1 MNISLVSGNS
11 SGWALPRRRLVP
23 LARSFLVSVIL
34 VAVPAAVRAAEKTK
48 FQVEEATIAD
58 IHKAILAKELTA
70 TELVNLYLAR
80 IKAYNGPGVEQPEGV
95 LGPVKFIPRAKGIN
109 ALSTLNLR
117 PATRKAMGFDDHTA
131 RTMTDATD
139 TDPKM
144 PDALEVAAALD
155 KKFAAT
161 GKLVGPLHGVVMAIK
176 DQYDTFDLRTTS
188 GADVPYAN
196 DRPPLDAEF
205 VKRLRDAGAIILAKS
220 NLGEY
225 ATGTPRSSF
234 GGVFVNPYDTERT
247 PAGSSSGSGSAVAA
261 NLVTCSIAEE
271 TSSSIRGPARAN
283 AAVGI
288 AGTQELVS
296 RHGMI
301 QYGIHTRCGPIAR
314 TVEDA
319 ARILTVIAGYDPK
332 DPMTGFAAD
341 RMPSAPYESFTK
353 EKSLKGMRIGV
364 VREYMD
370 KPLFTKADEESIDL
384 VEKAIA
390 DLKKLGAEIVDPG
403 TGNGLFTDYVQKM
416 FPMLVNATF
425 TKAHPGLF
433 PVEADGKAKG
443 DHLMTLLDLAF
454 DPSKS
459 PAKLT
464 IRDIGGGGGG
474 GGGGAAANPGP
485 GGAFQAI
492 GEGRYT
498 MNLYL
503 RERGDANIKTLTDLI
518 AKANFFTDPQFTSRK
533 PSLETADKALHL
545 DTAAR
550 MQRRFAVQQIVLA
563 AFADMKLDAVVY
575 PTSNL
580 PPAKLGAPAEPS
592 VNGRG
597 SVWSFLGQQGFP
609 AITVPAGFTKTVYDR
624 VRDPN
629 APTPPAGARG
639 GGGGEDGGGGRGNTV
654 PSLVVGPVPAKLPVG
669 IDFLGRPFSEP
680 ILLKIAAAYENA
692 THHRVPPPD
701 FGPLTATVATAR

>member
-1 MNISLVSGNS
+1 MHISSVSGNL
-11 SGWALPRRRLVP
+11 SGWALPGRRLAHA
-23 LARSFLVSVIL
+23 ARGLFISAIVVSTACI
-34 VAVPAAVRAAEKTK
+34 ASAADKAK
-48 FQVEEATIAD
+48 FQLQEATITD
-58 IHKAILAKELTA
+58 IHAAIIAKQLTA
-70 TELVNLYLAR
+70 TELVKLYLAR
-80 IKAYNGPGVEQPEGV
+80 IKAYNGPGVEQPQGV
-95 LGPVKFIPRAKGIN
+95 LGPVKFVAHAKGIN

-117 PATRKAMGFDDHTA
+117 PATRKAMGFDDRTA
-131 RTMTDATD
+131 RSLTDLVD
-139 TDPKM
+139 NDPKL
-144 PDALEVAAALD
+144 PDALEVAAELD
-155 KKFAAT
+155 RKFAAT

-176 DQYDTFDLRTTS
+176 DQYDTADMRTTS

-196 DRPPLDAEF
+196 DRPPMDAEF
-205 VKRLRDAGAIILAKS
+205 ITRLRAAGAIILAKA

-234 GGVFVNPYDTERT
+234 GGTFVNPYDTERT

-261 NLVTCSIAEE
+261 NFVTCAIAEE

-283 AAVGI
+283 SAVGI
-288 AGTQELVS
+288 AATQELVS

-319 ARILTVIAGYDPK
+319 ARILTVISGYDAK
-332 DPMTGFAAD
+332 DPLTAFSVG
-341 RMPSAPYESFTK
+341 RMPEQPYESFTK
-353 EKSLKGMRIGV
+353 ETSLKGLRIGV

-370 KPLFTKADEESIDL
+370 KPLFTKADEETIDL

-390 DLKKLGAEIVDPG
+390 DLKKLGAEIIDPG
-403 TGNGLFTDYVQKM
+403 TGNGLFTEHVRKL
-416 FPMLVNATF
+416 FPALVNATF
-425 TKAHPGLF
+425 TKQHAALF
-433 PVEADGKAKG
+433 PVDAEGKPVG
-443 DHLMTLLDLAF
+443 DHLATLLDLAF
-454 DPSKS
+454 DPSKV
-459 PAKLT
+459 PGNLT

-474 GGGGAAANPGP
+474 GAAAAGRGGGGGAGGGAGGAAN
-485 GGAFQAI
+485 AI

-503 RERGDANIKTLTDLI
+503 RERGDGNIKTLTDLI
-518 AKANFFTDPQFTSRK
+518 TKANFFNDPQFTNRK
-533 PSLETADKALHL
+533 PSLETADQAMYL

-563 AFADMKLDAVVY
+563 TFADMKLDAVVY

-580 PPAKLGAPAEPS
+580 PPAKLGAPSEPS

-609 AITVPAGFTKTVYDR
+609 AITVPAGFTTHVYDR

-629 APTPPAGARG
+629 APAPAAG
-639 GGGGEDGGGGRGNTV
+639 GDEGGRGGSTV

-669 IDFLGRPFSEP
+669 VDFLGRPFSEP
-680 ILLKIAAAYENA
+680 TLLRIAAAYEKA
-692 THHRVPPPD
+692 TRHRVPPPD
-701 FGPLTATVATAR
+701 FGPLAATVAGSR